1 MAGRDFEIQ
10 FARLCGKYG
19 GFLWYFRTILFI
31 VYLIRG
37 RL

>member
-1 MAGRDFEIQ
+1 MADRDFEIQ
-10 FARLCGKYG
+10 FARLCRKYG
-19 GFLWYFRTILFI
+19 GFVRYFRTTLFI

>member
-1 MAGRDFEIQ
+1 MSDFDRQ
-10 FARLCGKYG
+10 FARLCRKYG
-19 GFLWYFRTILFI
+19 GSLRYFRTTLYI

>member
-1 MAGRDFEIQ
+1 MADRDFDRQ

-19 GFLWYFRTILFI
+19 GFLRYFRTTLFI